1 MIKITT
7 LLLMSLS
14 LSHADFVPGARQG
27 YGSPYP
33 TNPMAAQKAPPL
45 PTRPVS
51 PALPPRPAAQ
61 AQPQQGILVGD
72 LKAKFKNLR
81 NLISATEGLLHE
93 TNLVPKYGNNLH
105 MVSTELDKLENA
117 VGDGRSLASIHDQ
130 EVIANST
137 FGKNKFD
144 QEKYNNLLGIAKQTA
159 MSACTEGG
167 QQHKTN
173 SRSGVAGQHLNDYI
187 NTCNNLKGTQDVAM
201 FVKMVDKLADHSEKL
216 SNTAMPAG
224 PVMTN
229 NSLDAANVMLKNLY
243 VLAKSKLLSKQ
254 QNMSGPMKTL
264 ISQYKALDKLNR
276 SKKGPGR
283 NLGGEINT
291 LIDQIHSTSTQVCQ
305 AIAQN
310 IPALL
315 QRMSKG
321 KKAAMIQTK
330 TNQALTDFNNSC
342 TQFTQYHT
350 TKDMTMVL
358 TQMVSQ
364 EKALVAALKGK

>member
-1 MIKITT
+1 MIKITS

-14 LSHADFVPGARQG
+14 LSHANFAQGTRQG
-27 YGSPYP
+27 YGHPYP
-33 TNPMAAQKAPPL
+33 TNPMAARKAPPL
-45 PTRPVS
+45 PVRPAS
-51 PALPPRPAAQ
+51 PAPPPAETKAQ
-61 AQPQQGILVGD
+61 QQGILVGD
-72 LKAKFKNLR
+72 LKIKFQNLR

-93 TNLVPKYGNNLH
+93 NNLVQKYGNNLH
-105 MVSTELDKLENA
+105 MVSTELDKLEHA

-159 MSACTEGG
+159 MSACTDAAT
-167 QQHKTN
+167 QHKIN
-173 SRSGVAGQHLNDYI
+173 ARSGTSGQHLNDYI
-187 NTCNNLKGTQDVAM
+187 NTCNNLKGTQDVAI
-201 FVKMVDKLADHSEKL
+201 FVKMVDKLSEYSEKL
-216 SNTAMPAG
+216 SDSAMSAG

-283 NLGGEINT
+283 NLNGEINT
-291 LIDQIHSTSTQVCQ
+291 LIDQIHSTSTQICQ

-310 IPALL
+310 IPGLL

-321 KKAAMIQTK
+321 KKADMIQKNTQ
-330 TNQALTDFNNSC
+330 QALNSFNSSC
-342 TQFTQYHT
+342 AGFTQSHT
-350 TKDMTMVL
+350 TRDMTMVL

>member
-1 MIKITT
+1 
-7 LLLMSLS
+7 MSLS
-14 LSHADFVPGARQG
+14 LSHADFVQGARQG
-27 YGSPYP
+27 YGSPYQ
-33 TNPMAAQKAPPL
+33 TNPMAARKAPPL
-45 PTRPVS
+45 PARPAF
-51 PALPPRPAAQ
+51 PALPPRPAAIQ

-72 LKAKFKNLR
+72 LKTKFQNLR

-93 TNLVPKYGNNLH
+93 NNLVQKYGNNLH
-105 MVSTELDKLENA
+105 MVSSELDKLELA

-159 MSACTEGG
+159 MSACTEAAPQHKINARSGISG
-167 QQHKTN
+167 QQ
-173 SRSGVAGQHLNDYI
+173 LNDYI

-201 FVKMVDKLADHSEKL
+201 FVKMVDKLSEHSEKL
-216 SNTAMPAG
+216 SDSAMPAG

-264 ISQYKALDKLNR
+264 INQYKALDKLNR
-276 SKKGPGR
+276 SKKGSGR
-283 NLGGEINT
+283 NLNGEINT
-291 LIDQIHSTSTQVCQ
+291 LIDKIHSTSTTVCQ
-305 AIAQN
+305 AIVQN
-310 IPALL
+310 VPGLL

-321 KKAAMIQTK
+321 KKAEMIQRNT
-330 TNQALTDFNNSC
+330 QRALADFNNSC
-342 TQFTQYHT
+342 TKFTQSHT
-350 TKDMTMVL
+350 SRDMTMVL
-358 TQMVSQ
+358 AQMVSQ

>member
-1 MIKITT
+1 
-7 LLLMSLS
+7 
-14 LSHADFVPGARQG
+14 
-27 YGSPYP
+27 
-33 TNPMAAQKAPPL
+33 MAAQKAPP
-45 PTRPVS
+45 PRPATAAPRFQPQQA
-51 PALPPRPAAQ
+51 PALPPRPAAKS
-61 AQPQQGILVGD
+61 QPQQGILVRD
-72 LKAKFKNLR
+72 LKTKFQNLR

-93 TNLVPKYGNNLH
+93 NNLVAKYGNNLH
-105 MVSTELDKLENA
+105 MVSTELNKLEHA

-130 EVIANST
+130 EVIANNT

-159 MSACTEGG
+159 MSTCSEAA
-167 QQHKTN
+167 QQHKIN
-173 SRSGVAGQHLNDYI
+173 ARLAISGEQLNGYI
-187 NTCNNLKGTQDVAM
+187 NTCNKLKGTQDVAE
-201 FVKMVDKLADHSEKL
+201 FVKMVDKLAEHSEKL
-216 SNTAMPAG
+216 RDSAMPAG
-224 PVMTN
+224 PAMTN

-254 QNMSGPMKTL
+254 QNMSGPMKDLTK
-264 ISQYKALDKLNR
+264 QYKSLDKLNR

-283 NLGGEINT
+283 DLSGEVNT
-291 LIDQIHSTSTQVCQ
+291 LIDQIHITSTKVCQ
-305 AIAQN
+305 GIAQN

-315 QRMSKG
+315 QRVNKG
-321 KKAAMIQTK
+321 KKADMIQVK

-342 TQFTQYHT
+342 NQFTQYHT